1 VTTMHLRADFLI
13 RIEQLQHLAGN
24 DNCIGDQEFA
34 VRNLVSAELTYT
46 LAMFTRKD
54 GDP

>member
-1 VTTMHLRADFLI
+1 MQLRADFLI
-13 RIEQLQHLAGN
+13 RIEQIQHLAGN

-34 VRNLVSAELTYT
+34 LRNLASAELTYT
-46 LAMFTRKD
+46 LAIFARKD